1 MAFCGR
7 QMRNILSFIII
18 TFVAVFHAYAQ
29 SDIEAQLKSFKE
41 ALKNKNLSRLERVDN
56 LIALADYYMGTPG
69 DNAVNYLQ
77 EAKQLSLA
85 AKDSFNLMRSY
96 NRIALLEIYN
106 EEDEVALRYTDSAL
120 LYANYNKNSHFA
132 GIGYSYR
139 IKGMAFNYLE
149 KKNKALE
156 SFLQAN
162 RYLIKPEQDN
172 ELKTYLAEN
181 YSDLASIY
189 LSTDNKEIAL
199 ECIEKSLSIAK
210 PIEAWWEVA
219 GAYEF
224 LSNYY
229 LEKNEYTVSKKYL
242 DSATIMYS
250 KISSD
255 VDLSNVNKLKAN
267 VFLKE
272 GQFDEAID
280 IYKLE
285 IVQDKESS
293 QPYTLTEDYLF
304 LSDAYAKKGLL
315 SVAKEYLDSARISAT
330 VSDNPAHEIRIGK
343 QQATLYKAKEEYGKA
358 IFELREILNKSYIS
372 EYRESKKE
380 IYEELY
386 NLFELNNNPKSALL
400 YYKKKQELA
409 DSLKDILQQNKY
421 GVLQSEFNYNE
432 LESKLETRNAQLKLT
447 RAEQKQQNDRGMF
460 FIGLFGL
467 VALFFIFSFFRQ
479 RKLNKIK
486 RETLLAK
493 QEVLKIKKQAL
504 DTEVEFKNKQITDFA
519 IHISEKNELLE
530 NIKKKLK
537 SVRVVND
544 SHKGTLMDT
553 MQFINN
559 DIEHN
564 KEKIQLYKQIEQTN
578 DSFRAKLEEKYK
590 DLNDKEQKVATMLR
604 LGQTSKQIALQL
616 GISAASVDNYRYSL
630 RKKMGVPKGESLKK
644 FIKNV

>member
-1 MAFCGR
+1 
-7 QMRNILSFIII
+7 MRNILFFIII

-29 SDIEAQLKSFKE
+29 SDIESQLRSFKE
-41 ALKNKNLSRLERVDN
+41 ALKDKNLSRLERVDN

-69 DNAVNYLQ
+69 DTALNYLQ

-106 EEDEVALRYTDSAL
+106 EEDEVALKYTDSAL

-156 SFLQAN
+156 SFLRAN

-315 SVAKEYLDSARISAT
+315 NVAKEYLDSTIISAT
-330 VSDNPAHEIRIGK
+330 ESDNPAHEIRIGK
-343 QQATLYKAKEEYGKA
+343 QQATLYKAKEEYARA

-386 NLFELNNNPKSALL
+386 NLFELNNDPKSALF
-400 YYKKKQELA
+400 YYKNKQELA

-578 DSFRAKLEEKYK
+578 DSFRAKLEEKYEN
-590 DLNDKEQKVATMLR
+590 LNDKEQKVATMLR